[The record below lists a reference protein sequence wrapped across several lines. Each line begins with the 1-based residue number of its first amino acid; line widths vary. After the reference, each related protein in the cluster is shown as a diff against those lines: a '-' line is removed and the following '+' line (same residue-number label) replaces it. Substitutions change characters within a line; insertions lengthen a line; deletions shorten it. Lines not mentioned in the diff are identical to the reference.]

1 MRRCEPNTL
10 DTRTNPVAAP
20 PEHAPA
26 LGKRAVPAIGT
37 AALLI
42 GVVTLVVGASGGA
55 GALWVVL
62 THNTLQLKSLLPIV
76 PIAAWGY
83 SLRFARWHLL
93 IGRAVPELS
102 LPASLQAQVTGYGL
116 VATPGRLG
124 EIWKLYLVERATGV
138 PVARGAGA
146 MVVERVTDVLGFGG
160 LAAVSAIVISGQV
173 AERPLVVVLLGG
185 VGLMVALAAR
195 PLVVRR
201 LATTRLAALVA
212 GGDAVFRPAPVA
224 QALALIV
231 IGRLGDSLM
240 LLGIVSALG
249 YPLTIWH
256 AMLILGSSGIIGG
269 ISLLPAGIGAVEA
282 ASVAIF
288 VTAGVPAAAGLVAIL
303 LTRVLTLWFWVALGL
318 LWFAVD
324 HGRQI
329 KATARPRA

>member
-1 MRRCEPNTL
+1 MSGCEPKTL
-10 DTRTNPVAAP
+10 TPRAKPAAASP
-20 PEHAPA
+20 DRAST

-42 GVVTLVVGASGGA
+42 GVVTLAIGASGGA

-62 THNTLQLKSLLPIV
+62 TNNTLDPRSLLPIL

-83 SLRFARWHLL
+83 GLRFARWHIL
-93 IGRAVPELS
+93 IRRAVPELS
-102 LPASLQAQVTGYGL
+102 VPASLQAQVTGYGL

-124 EIWKLYLVERATGV
+124 EVWKLYVVERATGV

-160 LAAVSAIVISGQV
+160 LAAVSAIVVSGQV
-173 AERPLVVVLLGG
+173 AERPLIVVLLGG
-185 VGLMVALAAR
+185 VGLVVALAAR
-195 PLVVRR
+195 PLVVRK
-201 LATTRLAALVA
+201 LATTRLGALVA

-231 IGRLGDSLM
+231 IGRIGDSLM
-240 LLGIVSALG
+240 LFGIVAALG
-249 YPLTIWH
+249 YPVTIWH
-256 AMLILGSSGIIGG
+256 AMLILGSSGLIGG

-288 VTAGVPAAAGLVAIL
+288 VAAGVPAATGLAAIL
-303 LTRVLTLWFWVALGL
+303 LTRVLTIWFWVAVGL
-318 LWFAVD
+318 VFFAVD
-324 HGRQI
+324 HVRQI
-329 KATARPRA
+329 RGTARLRA